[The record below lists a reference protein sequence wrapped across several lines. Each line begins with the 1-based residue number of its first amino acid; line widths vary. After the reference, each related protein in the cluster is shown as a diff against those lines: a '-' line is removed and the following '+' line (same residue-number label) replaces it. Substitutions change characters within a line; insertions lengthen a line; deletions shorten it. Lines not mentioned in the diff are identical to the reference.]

1 MDDGT
6 PLPSPTPPRSR
17 NPLRRLYAWILT
29 WAHHPL
35 GTWALAFF
43 AFVDSSIFPVP
54 PLFLQVALSLERPR
68 RSWWY
73 ATVDLVGSILGAVI
87 GFLIG
92 ALLYES
98 VGKWVIET
106 WGYQKQFDRFGSW
119 IHDHGF
125 WFTLLYSFVPF
136 PYKVIT
142 IGTGFFG
149 GSLPM
154 LLVASSIG
162 RALRFYA
169 LAAVCFWGGKKAKD
183 FIDRRFNQVLI
194 GIALF
199 VLLVI
204 FIMKVG
210 FQPEPSKPSPEK
222 KAALGAGGGGRI
234 RLRPVSV
241 SSDQYLSKLRRDSI
255 NPNSIP
261 PKPAPAGEGECRGRG
276 SNPHGPFRVLGIL
289 SPLRLPI
296 PPPRRERD
304 AG

>member
-17 NPLRRLYAWILT
+17 NPFRRLYAWILT

-98 VGKWVIET
+98 VGRWVIET

-149 GSLPM
+149 GSLPL

-204 FIMKVG
+204 LVMKVG
-210 FQPEPSKPSPEK
+210 FQPEPSKPAPEK
-222 KAALGAGGGGRI
+222 KAALGAGGGGRT
-234 RLRPVSV
+234 LM
-241 SSDQYLSKLRRDSI
+241 
-255 NPNSIP
+255 
-261 PKPAPAGEGECRGRG
+261 APFG
-276 SNPHGPFRVLGIL
+276 SWGF
-289 SPLRLPI
+289 
-296 PPPRRERD
+296 
-304 AG
+304 